1 MKYCHLKH
9 HIQVVHSFHFP
20 LHSLNTLL
28 HNLLREK
35 IVRLSNY
42 FVIQIKKKHGF
53 LLFFHLLDISSQLWS
68 WVAAVLDCFTLPV
81 YLFCSFVVKSY
92 MHWLYLYL
100 TVINVMLSVSQFIK
114 TCHCRCRCH
123 RHWGY
128 VSEKVCTSLKSENN
142 GLNFFCRFLL
152 SILPFLPL

>member
-9 HIQVVHSFHFP
+9 HIQVVHSFHLP
-20 LHSLNTLL
+20 LHSFDTFL

-42 FVIQIKKKHGF
+42 FVIQISKKHGF

-81 YLFCSFVVKSY
+81 YLFCFFCCKK
-92 MHWLYLYL
+92 LYAL
-100 TVINVMLSVSQFIK
+100 TVSVSD
-114 TCHCRCRCH
+114 CHWKSSMSCFQVLNSSRL
-123 RHWGY
+123 
-128 VSEKVCTSLKSENN
+128 VSVVVDVIVTKQMCLKKSVPLWKVK
-142 GLNFFCRFLL
+142 
-152 SILPFLPL
+152 IMV